1 MASGLYNRFKA
12 NLLNAEVDL
21 GNGADTIK
29 VILLDNS
36 HAFNAAH
43 NVIGDIDGNELPT
56 AGNYTQKTKVL
67 AGQQV
72 TQAATT
78 KWDGTDVEWA
88 GATFSAWHAALYD
101 DTHATDDLIATW
113 DFGGEKVVA
122 AGTFKLQWHA
132 NGIITL
138 ATA

>member
-1 MASGLYNRFKA
+1 MATGMYSRFKA
-12 NLLNAEVDL
+12 DLMNGEIDL
-21 GNGADTIK
+21 GNGADVIK
-29 VILLDNS
+29 VILLDNG

-56 AGNYTQKTKVL
+56 AGGYTQKTKVL
-67 AGQQV
+67 AGQAV

-78 KWDGTDVEWA
+78 KWDGTDVEWNA
-88 GATFSAWHAALYD
+88 ATFSAWHMALYD
-101 DTHATDDLIATW
+101 DTHATDDLIGSW

-122 AGTFKLQWHA
+122 AGTFKLQFHV

-138 ATA
+138 AG